1 MMGMNLNMSDRKR
14 KHLSISFLMT
24 TVVGIIVLIISITS
38 FCMFIGIYSDA
49 IEKNAVTNSEQTVD
63 QILATVEDYIDNT
76 SQIMSMID
84 NNIGKEE
91 EKRDDFFANLF
102 AIRSD
107 VVSVTSYNE
116 NGEIIDYWAGSN
128 ELKTD
133 IISNLSYEELQEDTF
148 YISPPH
154 VESLFINYYPWV
166 VTIAQKTGNGDG
178 EGQQFS
184 MDIRFSSIAGYMN
197 NVGIGQHGYCF
208 IMDEDGNIVYHP
220 QQQLIYSGLK
230 EESTEEIRGLADGSY
245 VFSDTIYSI
254 RSVKNCNWR
263 IVGVSFV
270 DELVTDRVMNM
281 TRMMILFV
289 ILVILA
295 SILVGRIFAETVSSP
310 ADRLVDAMQS
320 FEKDA
325 ENFSYEKFEK
335 ISVPREIYE
344 ISESFG
350 HLVIRVQEL
359 MEQVRNEEI
368 SLRKTEL
375 NALQAQI
382 NPHFLYNTLD
392 SIAWMCEE
400 ERTQEAVVMVNALA
414 KLFRISI
421 SKGHELIPIERECQH
436 AESYLKIQKFRY
448 KSRFSYKFDVQPECM
463 QYLCNKITLQPIIE
477 NAIYHGLDMSDEG
490 MITIEVREDGN
501 DIVMSVEDNGV
512 GMSEEMC
519 NEILKRE
526 PGDKGGIG
534 IKNVNDRI
542 KIYFG
547 EKYGITIISV
557 PDEGTRVDIRM
568 PKVLEGEFNAK

>member
-1 MMGMNLNMSDRKR
+1 MRKDKK
-14 KHLSISFLMT
+14 KHFSISFLMT
-24 TVVGIIVLIISITS
+24 AVVGGIVLLISVTLL
-38 FCMFIGIYSDA
+38 CMFIGIFSDA
-49 IEKNAVTNSEQTVD
+49 IEQNAVTNSEQTVE

-76 SQIMSMID
+76 SQIMGMIE

-91 EKRDDFFANLF
+91 KRDEFFDNLL

-107 VVSVTSYNE
+107 VVSVTSYDKD
-116 NGEIIDYWAGSN
+116 GRIIDYWAGSN

-133 IISNLSYEELQEDTF
+133 IISNLSYDELPEGEDAF

-166 VTIAQKTGNGDG
+166 VTILRRTGDESG
-178 EGQQFS
+178 EGRQFS
-184 MDIRFSSIAGYMN
+184 MDIRFSSIAGYVN
-197 NVGIGQHGYCF
+197 NAGIGQHGYCF
-208 IMDEDGNIVYHP
+208 IMDEEGNIVYHP

-230 EESTEEIRGLADGSY
+230 HESTEEISSLDDGSY

-254 RSVKNCNWR
+254 RSVENCNWR

-270 DELVTDRVMNM
+270 DELVTQRVTSM
-281 TRMMILFV
+281 TRMIILFI
-289 ILVILA
+289 ILVILV
-295 SILVGRIFAETVSSP
+295 SLLIGRFFAEMVSDP

-325 ENFSYEKFEK
+325 ENFSCEKVER
-335 ISVPREIYE
+335 ISGPREIDE
-344 ISESFG
+344 ISESFR
-350 HLVIRVQEL
+350 HLVGRVQEL

-414 KLFRISI
+414 RLFRISI

-448 KSRFSYKFDVQPECM
+448 KSRFSYKFDVQQECM

-490 MITIEVREDGN
+490 LITITVMEDGN

-519 NEILKRE
+519 TEILKHE

-547 EKYGITIISV
+547 EKYGLTIISV

-568 PKVLEGEFNAK
+568 PKVLEGDFGAK

>member
-1 MMGMNLNMSDRKR
+1 MKNDKKKNF
-14 KHLSISFLMT
+14 SISFLMT
-24 TVVGIIVLIISITS
+24 AAVGIIVLIISIAS
-38 FCMFIGIYSDA
+38 FRLFIGMFSDA
-49 IEKNAVTNSEQTVD
+49 IEQNAVTNSEQTVE

-76 SQIMSMID
+76 GWIMDMIGYH
-84 NNIGKEE
+84 IGKED
-91 EKRDDFFANLF
+91 EKRGEFFDNLF
-102 AIRSD
+102 DIRSD
-107 VVSVTSYNE
+107 VVSVTCYDE
-116 NGEIIDYWAGSN
+116 GGDLIDYWAGSN

-133 IISNLSYEELQEDTF
+133 IISNLSYEELPEDENA
-148 YISPPH
+148 ISISSPH
-154 VESLFINYYPWV
+154 VESLFVNYYPWV
-166 VTIAQKTGNGDG
+166 VTISRGTENADG
-178 EGQQFS
+178 QWRQFS
-184 MDIRFSSIAGYMN
+184 MDIRFSSIARYVN
-197 NVGIGQHGYCF
+197 NAGIGQHGYCF
-208 IMDEDGNIVYHP
+208 IMDEAGNIVYHP
-220 QQQLIYSGLK
+220 QQQLIYSGIK
-230 EESTEEIRGLADGSY
+230 EESTDQISSLADGSY

-270 DELVTDRVMNM
+270 DELVTQKVTSM
-281 TRMMILFV
+281 TRIMILLTA
-289 ILVILA
+289 LVL
-295 SILVGRIFAETVSSP
+295 LVALLIGRIFAGMVSAP
-310 ADRLVDAMQS
+310 ADRLVEAMRS

-325 ENFSYEKFEK
+325 ENFSYEEVEK
-335 ISVPREIYE
+335 TGGPREIDE

-350 HLVIRVQEL
+350 HLVGRVQEL

-400 ERTQEAVVMVNALA
+400 GRTQEAVVMVNALA
-414 KLFRISI
+414 RLFRISI

-448 KSRFSYKFDVQPECM
+448 KNRFSYQFDVQPECM

-477 NAIYHGLDMSDEG
+477 NAIYHGLDMADEG
-490 MITIEVREDGN
+490 LITIRVKEDGE

-512 GMSEEMC
+512 GMSGELC
-519 NEILKRE
+519 SEILKRE

-542 KIYFG
+542 RIYFG
-547 EKYGITIISV
+547 EKYGLTIFSV

>member
-1 MMGMNLNMSDRKR
+1 MKNDNK

-24 TVVGIIVLIISITS
+24 TVVGVIVLLISITS
-38 FCMFIGIYSDA
+38 FCMFIGIYSNA
-49 IEKNAVTNSEQTVD
+49 IEQNAVTNSEQTVE

-76 SQIMSMID
+76 GQIMDMIGY
-84 NNIGKEE
+84 NIGKET
-91 EKRDDFFANLF
+91 EKRNEFFVNLF
-102 AIRSD
+102 DIRSD
-107 VVSVTSYNE
+107 VVSVTSYDE
-116 NGEIIDYWAGSN
+116 SGRIIDYWAGSN
-128 ELKTD
+128 ELKTN
-133 IISNLSYEELQEDTF
+133 IISNLSYEKLPEDENDF
-148 YISPPH
+148 FISPPH
-154 VESLFINYYPWV
+154 VESLFVNYYPWV
-166 VTIAQKTGNGDG
+166 VTIARKTENAQG
-178 EGQQFS
+178 EWQQFS
-184 MDIRFSSIAGYMN
+184 LDIRFSSIAGYVN
-197 NVGIGQHGYCF
+197 NAGIGQHGYCF
-208 IMDEDGNIVYHP
+208 IMDDEGNIIYHP
-220 QQQLIYSGLK
+220 QQQMIYSGLK
-230 EESTEEIRGLADGSY
+230 EESTKDISGLNDGSY
-245 VFSDTIYSI
+245 VFSNTIYSI
-254 RSVKNCNWR
+254 RSVENCNWR

-270 DELVTDRVMNM
+270 DELVTQKVMSM
-281 TRMMILFV
+281 TRMMILFI

-295 SILVGRIFAETVSSP
+295 SILIGRIFAGMISAP
-310 ADRLVDAMQS
+310 ADKLVNAMQS

-325 ENFSYEKFEK
+325 ENFSYEKVEK
-335 ISVPREIYE
+335 ISGPREIDE

-350 HLVIRVQEL
+350 HLVGRVQEL

-414 KLFRISI
+414 RLFRISI

-448 KSRFSYKFDVQPECM
+448 KSQFSYKFDVQPECM

-477 NAIYHGLDMSDEG
+477 NAIYHGLDMVDEG
-490 MITIEVREDGN
+490 LITITVREDGN

-519 NEILKRE
+519 SEILERE

-547 EKYGITIISV
+547 DNYGLTIISV
-557 PDEGTRVDIRM
+557 PDEGTRVNIRM
-568 PKVLEGEFNAK
+568 PKVLEGGFNAK

>member
-1 MMGMNLNMSDRKR
+1 MKNDKKKNF
-14 KHLSISFLMT
+14 SISFLMT
-24 TVVGIIVLIISITS
+24 AAVGIIVLIISIAS
-38 FCMFIGIYSDA
+38 FRLFIGMFSDA
-49 IEKNAVTNSEQTVD
+49 IEQNAVTNSEQTVE

-76 SQIMSMID
+76 GWIMDMIGYH
-84 NNIGKEE
+84 IGKED
-91 EKRDDFFANLF
+91 EKRGEFFDNLF
-102 AIRSD
+102 DIRSD
-107 VVSVTSYNE
+107 VVSVTCYDE
-116 NGEIIDYWAGSN
+116 GGDLIDYWAGSN

-133 IISNLSYEELQEDTF
+133 IISNLSYEELPEDENA
-148 YISPPH
+148 ISISSPH
-154 VESLFINYYPWV
+154 VESLFVNYYPWV
-166 VTIAQKTGNGDG
+166 VTISRGTENADG
-178 EGQQFS
+178 QWRQFS
-184 MDIRFSSIAGYMN
+184 MDIRFSSIARYVN
-197 NVGIGQHGYCF
+197 NAGIGQHGYCF
-208 IMDEDGNIVYHP
+208 IMDEAGNIVYHP
-220 QQQLIYSGLK
+220 QQQLIYSGIK
-230 EESTEEIRGLADGSY
+230 EESTDQISSLTDGSY

-270 DELVTDRVMNM
+270 DELVTQKVTSM
-281 TRMMILFV
+281 TRIMILLTA
-289 ILVILA
+289 LVL
-295 SILVGRIFAETVSSP
+295 LVALLIGRIFAGMVSAP
-310 ADRLVDAMQS
+310 ADRLVEAMRS

-325 ENFSYEKFEK
+325 ENFSYEEVEK
-335 ISVPREIYE
+335 TGGPREIDE

-350 HLVIRVQEL
+350 HLVGRVQEL

-400 ERTQEAVVMVNALA
+400 GRTQEAVVMVNALA
-414 KLFRISI
+414 RLFRISI

-448 KSRFSYKFDVQPECM
+448 KNRFSYQFDVQPECM

-477 NAIYHGLDMSDEG
+477 NAIYHGLDMADEG
-490 MITIEVREDGN
+490 LITIRVKEDGE

-512 GMSEEMC
+512 GMSGELC
-519 NEILKRE
+519 SEILKRE

-542 KIYFG
+542 RIYFG
-547 EKYGITIISV
+547 EKYGLTIFSV